1 MASCA
6 FCGTTIF
13 LGGVK
18 DGELRFCNRTCQERG
33 AVAHMAAQLPD
44 LEVQSYAM
52 KVHGGPCPKC
62 QGPGPNDVFTSH
74 TVWSFILL
82 TSWKSQPQISCKSC
96 AVKSQ
101 ALGFVSSF
109 FLGWWGI
116 PWGIIMTPV
125 QMVRNLWGMTHSAGD
140 MPSDDLQRMSRLMM
154 LQTQLQSVK
163 AGAGG

>member
-1 MASCA
+1 
-6 FCGTTIF
+6 
-13 LGGVK
+13 
-18 DGELRFCNRTCQERG
+18 
-33 AVAHMAAQLPD
+33 
-44 LEVQSYAM
+44 
-52 KVHGGPCPKC
+52 
-62 QGPGPNDVFTSH
+62 
-74 TVWSFILL
+74 VWSFILL

-116 PWGIIMTPV
+116 PWGIVMTPV
-125 QMVRNLWGMTHSAGD
+125 QMVRNLWGMTRSAGD